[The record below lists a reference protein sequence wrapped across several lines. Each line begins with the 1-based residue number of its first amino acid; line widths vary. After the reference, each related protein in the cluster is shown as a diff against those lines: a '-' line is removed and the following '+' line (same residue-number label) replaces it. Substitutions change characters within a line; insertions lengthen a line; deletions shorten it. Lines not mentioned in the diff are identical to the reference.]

1 MISDTKI
8 SRRSFMKATAAGATA
23 LALPSCSLFKGK
35 KDNELIQGFDD
46 LGNGTKSDKVWVP
59 FSDRKIKVGLAGH
72 GLCKFGV
79 QFGFQDHPNVEVVA
93 VTDLIPERLKEMA
106 EMAHCDKTY
115 PSFEEM
121 VKDPEIEAVYIA
133 TDAPSHFRHAMLAL
147 ENGKHVACA
156 VPAVFGSLDDA
167 YALYEKVKQTGL
179 KYMMFE
185 TSMFHEDLH
194 KARILYENGILG
206 DITYAEGEY
215 FHYMVP
221 PLDSFK
227 GWRVGLP
234 PQYYPTH
241 ANAYYIGVTNG
252 TFTEVSC
259 YGVKSIHPTMMGDN
273 VYKNPFGTEIALYRT
288 DNGGVARMGMSWDT
302 PGLGREAGR
311 VRGTLGVL
319 EGGEY
324 AADGREKDV
333 SGLDLT
339 RPAIPDM
346 VIEGYHGGSHGYLM
360 NEFVTSI
367 LEDRKPLVDVAMA
380 LNMVVPGIIA
390 HESALKDGELLKIPQ
405 FKF

>member
-302 PGLGREAGR
+302 PGLGRE
-311 VRGTLGVL
+311 
-319 EGGEY
+319 
-324 AADGREKDV
+324 KDV